1 MTLTTSH
8 LSLTVDTE
16 SGQQSLVKLRLTEV
30 LTAFDTKFLHQKNI
44 ELGLL

>member
-30 LTAFDTKFLHQKNI
+30 STAFTLNSCIRKT
-44 ELGLL
+44 